1 MVPVKTPNRMP
12 QSFPFASGQRSVFCG
27 TQFGIFGRTK
37 VAIDASQGAAQNEGV
52 LEGRMRRILAAA
64 CVMFAVLIAAV
75 NAQTSHLSG
84 TVRDTSASLLPG
96 VTVTVSGPALDKEK
110 TTTTDHR
117 GEFTFKNLPPDDA
130 YVVTFALAGF
140 RTVTQRKVALT
151 SEKVTATDAVLT
163 VADIPSVPRI
173 IPDRYG
179 FVPLSPQ

>member
-1 MVPVKTPNRMP
+1 MLLQQARRGP
-12 QSFPFASGQRSVFCG
+12 
-27 TQFGIFGRTK
+27 
-37 VAIDASQGAAQNEGV
+37 
-52 LEGRMRRILAAA
+52 MRRIVAAV
-64 CVMFAVLIAAV
+64 CVMFAAVVASV
-75 NAQTSHLSG
+75 NAQTSQLSG
-84 TVRDTSASLLPG
+84 TVRDKSAARLPW
-96 VTVTVSGPALDKEK
+96 VTVTVSGPALDKDQ

-173 IPDRYG
+173 IPDKYG
-179 FVPLSPQ
+179 FVPLSSR